1 MAEKETFMS
10 EQERKQ
16 NDLYVVVISA
26 REERDQLKTLCI
38 KHNIPLTYPELF
50 EEENIQPL
58 WGINNDG
65 VGLAGTVIAR
75 YTPKEHVFHSIT
87 DLEKTMH
94 EKSL

>member
-1 MAEKETFMS
+1 MS

-16 NDLYVVVISA
+16 NDLYVVVIST
-26 REERDQLKTLCI
+26 REERDQLKALCI

-65 VGLAGTVIAR
+65 VGLVGTVIVR
-75 YTPKEHVFHSIT
+75 HTPKENIFHSII
-87 DLEKTMH
+87 DLEKTIH
-94 EKSL
+94 EKSF